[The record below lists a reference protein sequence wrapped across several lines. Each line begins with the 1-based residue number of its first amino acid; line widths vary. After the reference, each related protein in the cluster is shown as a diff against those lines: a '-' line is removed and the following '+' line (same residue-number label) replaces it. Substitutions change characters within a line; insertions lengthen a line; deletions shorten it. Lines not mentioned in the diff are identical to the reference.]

1 MFRIY
6 DRNTDGTLVPSEATV
21 MHFYGG
27 EVHIKNLEDASPA
40 AIVLT
45 GADADELVTAAMVA
59 DAAHQKGND
68 FELILPYLPGAR
80 ADRGNPFGAKVY
92 ADIINTMH
100 AEKVFCVDPHSP
112 TMPSLVDHVA
122 VFPVENVIE
131 GYIQAEG
138 IKYAGIISPDE
149 GSRHRSGIIADK
161 LGLPLI
167 NASKHRDF
175 ETGRLNGFTCEP
187 VPDPD
192 GIYLVVDDICDGGG
206 TFMGL
211 AEAIGLP
218 KNQLHLWVSHGV
230 FSGRAPQLKD
240 AYDKIITTNSHPGH
254 DNPEVGAHVVD
265 IISLLIKD

>member
-1 MFRIY
+1 MFKIY
-6 DRNTDGTLVPSEATV
+6 DRNEDGKLVPSEATV

-27 EVHIKNLEDASPA
+27 EVHVKNLEESSPA
-40 AIVLT
+40 AIVIT
-45 GADADELVTAAMVA
+45 GANADEIITAAMVA

-68 FELILPYLPGAR
+68 FELILPYLPAAR

-92 ADIINTMH
+92 ADIINTMQ
-100 AEKVFCVDPHSP
+100 AEKVSCVDPHSP
-112 TMPSLVDHVA
+112 TMPALVNHINI
-122 VFPVENVIE
+122 FLIEKVIE
-131 GYIQAEG
+131 KYINDEG
-138 IKYAGIISPDE
+138 IQYAGIISPDE
-149 GSRHRSGIIADK
+149 GSRQRSGVIANH

-167 NASKHRDF
+167 YASKHRNF
-175 ETGRLNGFTCEP
+175 ETGKLTGFTCDP

-230 FSGRAPQLKD
+230 FSGRAPQLND

-254 DNPEVGAHVVD
+254 DNPEVGAHIID
-265 IISLLIKD
+265 IIEQLIN